1 MAELVQKNAIITG
14 ANRGIGNAIVR
25 KFAENGCNIWACART
40 CNKAFEEKMQ
50 QIADQNGVQIW
61 PVYFELSDFEQIKA
75 AFKEIYKTKLPI
87 DILVNAA
94 GIVNT
99 ELFQMTSIQEM
110 RKVFD
115 VNFFGPIQLTQ
126 LVLKTMTRQKSGSII
141 NISSVAGQDAN
152 PTNCTYGSS
161 KSAINSFSRILASEI
176 GRLGIR
182 VNVVAPGPTD
192 TDMIERVRAKVGDSM
207 LDRCAMERL
216 AKPDEIAETV
226 VFLASDKASF
236 INGQIIRVD
245 GGAK

>member
-94 GIVNT
+94 GIVHMEVQNLQLI
-99 ELFQMTSIQEM
+99 LFQEYLLL
-110 RKVFD
+110 R
-115 VNFFGPIQLTQ
+115 
-126 LVLKTMTRQKSGSII
+126 
-141 NISSVAGQDAN
+141 
-152 PTNCTYGSS
+152 
-161 KSAINSFSRILASEI
+161 
-176 GRLGIR
+176 
-182 VNVVAPGPTD
+182 
-192 TDMIERVRAKVGDSM
+192 
-207 LDRCAMERL
+207 
-216 AKPDEIAETV
+216 
-226 VFLASDKASF
+226 
-236 INGQIIRVD
+236 
-245 GGAK
+245 

>member
-75 AFKEIYKTKLPI
+75 AFKEIYKTKLSI

-99 ELFQMTSIQEM
+99 ELFQMTSIQEK

-126 LVLKTMTRQKSGSII
+126 LVLKAMTRQKSGSII

-192 TDMIERVRAKVGDSM
+192 TDMIERVKAKVGDSM

>member
-75 AFKEIYKTKLPI
+75 AFKEIYKTKLSI

-126 LVLKTMTRQKSGSII
+126 LVLKAMTRQKSGSII

-192 TDMIERVRAKVGDSM
+192 TDMIERVKAKVGDSM

>member
-1 MAELVQKNAIITG
+1 MFIQENIYNGRIGAKNAIITG

-115 VNFFGPIQLTQ
+115 VNF
-126 LVLKTMTRQKSGSII
+126 
-141 NISSVAGQDAN
+141 
-152 PTNCTYGSS
+152 
-161 KSAINSFSRILASEI
+161 LAPY
-176 GRLGIR
+176 
-182 VNVVAPGPTD
+182 N
-192 TDMIERVRAKVGDSM
+192 
-207 LDRCAMERL
+207 
-216 AKPDEIAETV
+216 
-226 VFLASDKASF
+226 
-236 INGQIIRVD
+236 
-245 GGAK
+245 

>member
-75 AFKEIYKTKLPI
+75 SFKEIYKTKLSI

-126 LVLKTMTRQKSGSII
+126 LVLKAMTRQKSGSII

-192 TDMIERVRAKVGDSM
+192 TDMIERVKAKVGDSM

>member
-1 MAELVQKNAIITG
+1 
-14 ANRGIGNAIVR
+14 
-25 KFAENGCNIWACART
+25 
-40 CNKAFEEKMQ
+40 
-50 QIADQNGVQIW
+50 
-61 PVYFELSDFEQIKA
+61 
-75 AFKEIYKTKLPI
+75 
-87 DILVNAA
+87 
-94 GIVNT
+94 
-99 ELFQMTSIQEM
+99 MTSIQEM

-192 TDMIERVRAKVGDSM
+192 TDMIERVKAKVGDSM

>member
-75 AFKEIYKTKLPI
+75 AFKEIYKTKLSI

-126 LVLKTMTRQKSGSII
+126 LVLKAMTRQKSGSII

-192 TDMIERVRAKVGDSM
+192 TDMIERVKAKVGDSM
-207 LDRCAMERL
+207 LDRL
-216 AKPDEIAETV
+216 SLIH
-226 VFLASDKASF
+226 
-236 INGQIIRVD
+236 I
-245 GGAK
+245 